1 MKQRLLHI
9 AIAIDQLIYVLVTL
23 GAGHPDET
31 LSAAAWRTEQKGRWL
46 GRIFRPLIDRNL
58 RGKPR
63 GSARGS
69 SEQAGTACGATSVAS
84 GQLACEV
91 QQGQPHQPLPTA
103 MLSGE

>member
-1 MKQRLLHI
+1 MTTLPTPQEIANRLRLLSQQMQ
-9 AIAIDQLIYVLVTL
+9 DL
-23 GAGHPDET
+23 GAAMEYTAG
-31 LSAAAWRTEQKGRWL
+31 
-46 GRIFRPLIDRNL
+46 FDRNL